1 MTDAEKREKVIKALR
16 ACYPADVKWCQA
28 RVKGQCDYNVAYCR
42 MALFKDAAE
51 LLEAQEP
58 CVMKVGDVR
67 SWVNS
72 DRTAREPVI
81 IEMRNGVC
89 AWIVDD
95 EVRELKGAE
104 DLTSELYGKTW
115 RCWTSRPTEEQREA
129 TPWS

>member
-1 MTDAEKREKVIKALR
+1 MTDAEKREKVISDVICAFAEWENNLCCPGEDWSDVHQSRDMVIALL
-16 ACYPADVKWCQA
+16 K
-28 RVKGQCDYNVAYCR
+28 
-42 MALFKDAAE
+42 
-51 LLEAQEP
+51 AQEP

-115 RCWTSRPTEEQREA
+115 RCWTSRPSDWQRKEI
-129 TPWS
+129 PWE

>member
-1 MTDAEKREKVIKALR
+1 MSDAEKRQKVIDGLELCLEGLSDICPYKDSDAPGGCKDELMHDAL
-16 ACYPADVKWCQA
+16 
-28 RVKGQCDYNVAYCR
+28 
-42 MALFKDAAE
+42 
-51 LLEAQEP
+51 LLLKAQEP
-58 CVMKVGDVR
+58 RVMKVGDVR

-115 RCWTSRPTEEQREA
+115 RCWTSRPTDEQREA
-129 TPWS
+129 TPWQ

>member
-1 MTDAEKREKVIKALR
+1 MTDAEKREKVISGLELCLEGLSDICQYKDSDAPGGCRDELMHDAL
-16 ACYPADVKWCQA
+16 V
-28 RVKGQCDYNVAYCR
+28 
-42 MALFKDAAE
+42 
-51 LLEAQEP
+51 LLKAQEP

-95 EVRELKGAE
+95 VVRELKGAE

-115 RCWTSRPTEEQREA
+115 RCWTSRPSDGQRKEI
-129 TPWS
+129 PWE